1 VPCITY
7 YGVNYE
13 CFDPVECRAKHAN
26 PAENPL
32 FLWCRLFHR
41 CVLAYRY
48 APVWHF
54 GHFSSLVYSAI
65 LFFVSL
71 PFKKNYYHD
80 NQQTNKK
87 RFEQKWKIDP
97 EKNKI
102 NPFLSKENP

>member
-1 VPCITY
+1 MALIMNVLIRLSVVPNMPILR
-7 YGVNYE
+7 E
-13 CFDPVECRAKHAN
+13 KK
-26 PAENPL
+26 PL
-32 FLWCRLFHR
+32 IIWCRLFHR